1 MPLSDEQKKSVL
13 EVMKDYFGNNA
24 SAFIEEVANGGAD
37 QGANSNDIYNVLI
50 QGTKF
55 PENFKAWVDEKDYPA
70 AKEALIQALLKYQ
83 ADTEASDDKK

>member
-13 EVMKDYFGNNA
+13 EVIKYYFGNDA
-24 SAFIEEVANGGAD
+24 SAFIEEVAKDGAD

-55 PENFKAWVDEKDYPA
+55 PENFKASVDEKDYPA